1 MEMSLMSTYIVIIII
16 LELLDTQVGVEM
28 SMTST

>member
-1 MEMSLMSTYIVIIII
+1 MEMSLMTTYIVIIII